1 MRYLGGTTRALAPI
15 TAVCL
20 ALTLAACT
28 STPAANPTRPAVSSS
43 PSPPAPPPAPTP
55 TPEPSPTSTAELPD
69 VTVAPAPPAALDGP
83 PTEENAAAVAEYY
96 MSLFPYLFATGDSTT
111 WEQLSGTACGYCS
124 GVVDELRKD
133 EARGRQ
139 SEGGALEFLD
149 GGADATGSEEFI
161 AWVTFVQHPSQTID
175 AQGTVVEDFHETRR
189 TRATLL
195 LEWDG
200 GTWQVNGVDPVLIEV
215 M

>member
-28 STPAANPTRPAVSSS
+28 STPTANPTRPAVSSS

-96 MSLFPYLFATGDSTT
+96 VSLYPYLRATGDSAQ
-111 WEQLSGTACGYCS
+111 WAELAGPSCGYCA
-124 GVVDELRKD
+124 GILDDLRGMV
-133 EARGRQ
+133 ARGERTVD
-139 SEGGALEFLD
+139 GAIEIESSGAKTVD
-149 GGADATGSEEFI
+149 GDQYI
-161 AWVTFVQHPSQTID
+161 AWVVMYEHRSHAVDD
-175 AQGTVVEDFHETRR
+175 AGEIVEEFPAEVRFRVDMD
-189 TRATLL
+189 L
-195 LEWDG
+195 
-200 GTWQVNGVDPVLIEV
+200 TWQGSRWRVDAVNANRLAR
-215 M
+215 